1 MERLLKKLEEK
12 SLTLGSVESFTGG
25 LFAATV
31 TSIPGAS
38 KVFNGTIVA
47 YQNELKQNLLNISA
61 QVIAQNGVV
70 SEACA
75 IELARNGLKLLKCSI
90 CVSFTGNAGPQA
102 LENKPVGL
110 YYIGITGLEKEK
122 IYQFQSAKS
131 RNELRQEAVLQA
143 IRCIEEDFLG

>member
-25 LFAATV
+25 LFSATV

-38 KVFNGTIVA
+38 KVFKGSIVS
-47 YQNELKQNLLNISA
+47 YHNEIKQSLLNLSD
-61 QVIAQNGVV
+61 QVIEHEGVV

-75 IELARNGLKLLKCSI
+75 IELARNGLKLLECSI
-90 CVSFTGNAGPQA
+90 CVSFTGNAGPQS

-110 YYIGITGLEKEK
+110 YYIAIAGLKREK
-122 IYQFQSAKS
+122 IYHFLSTKS

-143 IRCIEEDFLG
+143 IHYIQEDFLG

>member
-25 LFAATV
+25 LFAANV
-31 TSIPGAS
+31 TNVPGAS
-38 KVFNGTIVA
+38 KVFKGSIVA
-47 YQNELKQNLLNISA
+47 YHNELKQRLLNLST
-61 QVIAQNGVV
+61 QVIEQEGVV

-75 IELARNGLKLLKCSI
+75 IELARNGLNLLECSI
-90 CVSFTGNAGPQA
+90 CVSFTGNAGPQT

-110 YYIGITGLEKEK
+110 YYIAIVGLNKEK
-122 IYQFQSAKS
+122 IYHLLSPKS

-143 IRCIEEDFLG
+143 IQYIEEDFLG